1 MDALFDADT
10 TSPRIEEAYGSFFII
25 LNHPLDFNALSVGKT
40 LSIRVSSRA
49 LL

>member
-10 TSPRIEEAYGSFFII
+10 TSPRIEEAYGSFFI
-25 LNHPLDFNALSVGKT
+25 LNQPLDFNALSVGKT
-40 LSIRVSSRA
+40 LSIRVSSQA